1 MAFYKHF
8 QKCQGCLICTGP
20 ECAIEKNINPV
31 GDYQI
36 CDSCFKRLHEK
47 GFLDLDDAS
56 HGATI
61 TRLYPDGSIKLMKQ
75 KTKQRGRIVSHTRVV
90 NP

>member
-1 MAFYKHF
+1 
-8 QKCQGCLICTGP
+8 
-20 ECAIEKNINPV
+20 
-31 GDYQI
+31 
-36 CDSCFKRLHEK
+36 LHEK

-75 KTKQRGRIVSHTRVV
+75 KTKQRGRIVSDARVV